1 MELSVNTIVRKV
13 MAAMLMVLVVTSF
26 LMTTRAVA
34 RPLPAGAQQAATA
47 RNISIN
53 NEAIPASPPTIWP
66 RLLLSL
72 EEEKTGAAGHSCRS
86 GDPHNG
92 CP

>member
-1 MELSVNTIVRKV
+1 
-13 MAAMLMVLVVTSF
+13 MAAMLMVLVVTLF
-26 LMTTRAVA
+26 LTTRAVAA

-47 RNISIN
+47 GNISIN
-53 NEAIPASPPTIWP
+53 NDAIPASPPTIWP

-72 EEEKTGAAGHSCRS
+72 EEEKSGAAGHSCRS